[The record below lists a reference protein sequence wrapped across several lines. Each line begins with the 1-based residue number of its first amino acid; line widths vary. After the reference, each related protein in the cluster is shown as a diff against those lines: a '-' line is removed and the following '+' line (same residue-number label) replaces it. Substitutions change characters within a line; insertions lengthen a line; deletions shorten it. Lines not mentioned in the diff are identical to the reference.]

1 MKMNTSKLCW
11 TSGVLF
17 FTVFLVM
24 VRMASWNA
32 ACGFMTFGVLSLYFI
47 CGGVWALHEG
57 RRLQAERCE
66 GAGRFILAA
75 ICFGYPAVMLLFA
88 ALAWLAK

>member
-17 FTVFLVM
+17 FAVFLAM
-24 VRMASWNA
+24 VRMASWIA
-32 ACGFMTFGVLSLYFI
+32 ACGFMTFGVFSLYFI

-57 RRLQAERCE
+57 RRRQAEGCW
-66 GAGRFILAA
+66 AMGRFILAA

-88 ALAWLAK
+88 AFSWFAR